1 MTGLSASSEW
11 VQLRQASSRGGLAE
25 VSLVLT
31 AVDIEH
37 RLVFDG
43 HHWGL
48 WVPGDRR
55 DAASGQLEAYFRENR
70 FGLRRSQQIL
80 RTVDRGWFGV
90 LGYLLVIWLLPS
102 LEAQHVFGWDWRAA
116 GGMDADKVVNGEW
129 WRTITAMTL
138 HADLAHIVANSL
150 FGAVFGLFV
159 GRYLGSGFG
168 WLLVVLA
175 GVLANGLN
183 AMVQPGGF
191 RSIGAST
198 ATFAALGLVGAF
210 VWRRGLLRGGV
221 QGGGAREASGSGGW
235 RRNFA
240 PVFAGIAMLAYT
252 GMGGENTDILGHIF
266 GFAAGFLL
274 GIVAAVM
281 DPARMGIR
289 GQALAGACAAALIV
303 SAWCFAGT
311 A

>member
-1 MTGLSASSEW
+1 MTGLGTSADW
-11 VQLRQASSRGGLAE
+11 FQLRQAPSRGDLAE

-31 AVDIEH
+31 AVDIDH

-48 WVPGDRR
+48 WVPGEYREV
-55 DAASGQLEAYFRENR
+55 AASQLEAYFRENR
-70 FGLRRSQQIL
+70 FRLRRPQEVLQTIDS
-80 RTVDRGWFGV
+80 GWFGV

-102 LEAQHVFGWDWRAA
+102 LEAEQVFGWNWRAV
-116 GGMDADKVVNGEW
+116 GGMDADQVLKGEW
-129 WRTITAMTL
+129 WRTVTAMTL

-175 GVLANGLN
+175 GMLANGLN
-183 AMVQPGGF
+183 AMVQPAGF

-198 ATFAALGLVGAF
+198 ATFAALGLVGAY
-210 VWRRGLLRGGV
+210 VWRRGLLRRGV
-221 QGGGAREASGSGGW
+221 EGGGAHKDSGGGGW
-235 RRNFA
+235 RRAFA

-252 GMGGENTDILGHIF
+252 GMGGENTDILGHVF
-266 GFAAGFLL
+266 GFAAGVLL
-274 GIVAAVM
+274 GMVAARM
-281 DPARMGIR
+281 NTARMGIR
-289 GQALAGACAAALIV
+289 GQVLAGGCAVALIIA
-303 SAWCFAGT
+303 AWCLAGT
-311 A
+311 T